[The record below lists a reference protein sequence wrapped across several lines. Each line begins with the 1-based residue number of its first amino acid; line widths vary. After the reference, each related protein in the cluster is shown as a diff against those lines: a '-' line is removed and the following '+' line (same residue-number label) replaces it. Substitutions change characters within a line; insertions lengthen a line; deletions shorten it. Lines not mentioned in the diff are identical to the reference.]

1 MKDLFDRAHELW
13 LQGYDITCTYA
24 AHERSVAL
32 TVAKR
37 TLGFQGKGLF
47 SRALAH
53 GEASL
58 AFMQPDPALAA
69 QRGTTH
75 AEVD

>member
-1 MKDLFDRAHELW
+1 MKDLFDRAHDLW

-37 TLGFQGKGLF
+37 TLSFVGKGLF

-53 GEASL
+53 VEASL
-58 AFMQPDPALAA
+58 AFMSPDPTLASMRVA
-69 QRGTTH
+69 IYAG
-75 AEVD
+75 VD